1 MAEYLELVRVVIEE
15 RASADTTIFQ
25 KQCIC
30 LSPRLSWRKLRKT
43 FDCFPRNL
51 SNFQPTTWSM
61 FRQIFKERVQT
72 LRRQRESAARSA
84 EPNILSLNEIQCS
97 QLWGFIRKVYDY
109 MSSTKYTEVHREV
122 FREFHVLVTRA
133 NSGFVQQFT
142 SVQSRLQAAIFQ
154 GNQRLAFEELIV
166 ALQTCVS
173 VFDEIII
180 PVEPS
185 ATIWKEAVDMESAAK
200 TDAINLR
207 SSIED
212 VLARPA
218 LGEDERILAHYL
230 LERVSNS
237 DNHEDV
243 DLPEFFI
250 AKGAYPTEGKQIDK
264 GASGE
269 VLKVK
274 WLGMTC
280 AKKVYPDVTDN
291 QGSMQK
297 ECTKEVRIMAKLNH
311 HRIVKLLCT
320 SDPPENSLSFLME
333 FMPMSLYKFI
343 EERRKHH
350 KGGILPAAAIDIMFQ
365 ISQGIEYLHDEDI
378 VHRDVK
384 SPNVLV
390 SPSASKK
397 LRDEGYVGDV
407 KMTDFGLAWKAS
419 GLAKPSQEKMGTTC
433 WMAPEVFAGDEL
445 VDWKKADAYS
455 FAMTCTEILTGDTP
469 FHSDRPRPRS
479 ELKTR
484 ITNGE
489 RPILPSS
496 CPEALVSL
504 LKLCWATT
512 PTDRPCFSQIREE
525 LTSIKRYL
533 LTGSLKWPN
542 LDYRTLNHAL

>member
-30 LSPRLSWRKLRKT
+30 LWPRLSWRKLRKT
-43 FDCFPRNL
+43 FDCFPR
-51 SNFQPTTWSM
+51 S
-61 FRQIFKERVQT
+61 RQIFKELAQT
-72 LRRQRESAARSA
+72 LRRQGESAARSA
-84 EPNILSLNEIQCS
+84 EPNFLSLNEIQCS
-97 QLWGFIRKVYDY
+97 QLWGFIREVYDY
-109 MSSTKYTEVHREV
+109 MSSKPLPASHHKIHEVLPEV

-142 SVQSRLQAAIFQ
+142 SVQSWLQAAIFP

-173 VFDEIII
+173 VFDEIIV

-185 ATIWKEAVDMESAAK
+185 ATIWKEAVDMESGANS
-200 TDAINLR
+200 DAINLR
-207 SSIED
+207 SRIEE
-212 VLARPA
+212 VLARPD
-218 LGEDERILAHYL
+218 LGEDERILTHYL
-230 LERVSNS
+230 LESMSNS

-280 AKKVYPDVTDN
+280 AKKVYLDVTDN

-297 ECTKEVRIMAKLNH
+297 DCTKEVCIMAKLNH

-350 KGGILPAAAIDIMFQ
+350 KGGILPAAAIDIMLQ

-407 KMTDFGLAWKAS
+407 KMTDFGLAWKAP
-419 GLAKPSQEKMGTTC
+419 GLTKPSQEKMGTTC

-455 FAMTCTEILTGDTP
+455 FAMTCTEILTGYTP
-469 FHSDRPRPRS
+469 FHSRPRS

-512 PTDRPCFSQIREE
+512 PTDRPYFSQIREE